1 MKKIV
6 LVIISILICL
16 VLGGILLFN
25 GYKKEGI
32 TIKKNN
38 KIIIIT
44 EKSDADII
52 HNSINDI
59 RKIPIEQ
66 SVNLTLQGVIVIK
79 YKNEFIIKLDENEKV
94 YCLYSDNKVKDE
106 LRYLPEG
113 FYDWVIG
120 KIEK

>member
-59 RKIPIEQ
+59 RKIPLEQ